1 MRWASAMIEST
12 TEAPP
17 ALVASPGRS
26 QQNED
31 GRQLIATMRAIARR
45 ASSGSTLTSCSRSGE
60 RIAELLE
67 RGHLMERHSASAR
80 TGSKRL
86 PGASLLISGAAR
98 RRRGRQLAPHLG
110 PLERSGEEARPAP
123 RDPTLRPVAF
133 SACASGRRRQADR
146 GVPAARRVLRRPG
159 AQRRPDPARQGRGRT
174 RPSRRMPRL
183 CVRALGG
190 NGERPAR
197 HVPLW
202 WLDPLA
208 NSDGAS
214 ALSLSVMIGRCA
226 IARVSATRSP
236 RREAAISS
244 APIGARSAPARR
256 LEYRCSACGYGIVV
270 SAALPSACPMCQ
282 ATAWTQIGASRPK
295 AR

>member
-174 RPSRRMPRL
+174 RPSRRQ
-183 CVRALGG
+183 
-190 NGERPAR
+190 
-197 HVPLW
+197 
-202 WLDPLA
+202 A